1 MNINAYHQPGV
12 EAGKKA
18 ATRILQLQPQVLAQL
33 SASGATAEAMAQKIE
48 ADPEDVYHVLRH
60 LAANDPSIH
69 ARGAAPGGE
78 EFSRIR

>member
-1 MNINAYHQPGV
+1 VNAYHQPGV

-33 SASGATAEAMAQKIE
+33 SESGKTSEEIARAIG

-60 LAANDPSIH
+60 LAPNDSNIRTSGDNPGTEKFHVAN
-69 ARGAAPGGE
+69 
-78 EFSRIR
+78 